1 MKAMKLIEA
10 GQPLQLLDVSM
21 PRPSGSG
28 VLIKVEACGVCH
40 TDIHLNAGFYDLGE
54 GRKLT
59 LKDRGI
65 ELPRTLGH
73 EIAGSVEEIGEA
85 AKTSHLKLGDQV
97 VVYPWIGCG
106 SCRNCSAGID
116 NMCEG
121 RPRTLGIFEDGG
133 YAEHILVPDAR
144 FLVSLS
150 GITTTQAAPLACSGI
165 TSLSALKKSGAGYD
179 SLLVVIGA
187 GGLGSTAIQLAKRTV
202 RARVAALDVYDTQL
216 ELASKMG
223 ADYVLNTRG
232 LTVEAI
238 SSSIRGFN
246 GGRTADAVIDL
257 VGSAETF
264 SAAFQMLGKRGR
276 LVSVGLFGGSA
287 QFPLPILAQR
297 GVEIIGN
304 YTGTLADLSELV
316 RLVKE
321 GSVNPAISETFRLE
335 DVNQALERLRRGGVQ
350 GRILASP
357 VL

>member
-1 MKAMKLIEA
+1 MRAMKLIEP
-10 GQPLQLLDVSM
+10 GEPLQLLEVST
-21 PRPSGSG
+21 PRPKGSS
-28 VLIKVEACGVCH
+28 VLIRVEACGVCH

-73 EIAGSVEEIGEA
+73 EIAGRVEEIGEG
-85 AKTSHLKLGDQV
+85 AKTSRIKRGDSV

-106 SCRNCSAGID
+106 SCRNCGAGMD

-121 RPRTLGIFEDGG
+121 RPRTLGIFADGG
-133 YAEHILVPDAR
+133 YAEEILVPDAR
-144 FLVSLS
+144 FLVPLA
-150 GITTTQAAPLACSGI
+150 GITTAQAAPLACSGI
-165 TSLSALKKSGAGYD
+165 TSLSALKKSGVVED

-202 RARVAALDVYDTQL
+202 RARVAALDVHDTQL
-216 ELASKMG
+216 ELASKLG
-223 ADYVLNTRG
+223 ADYTLNTRG
-232 LTVEAI
+232 LSAEAI

-246 GGRTADAVIDL
+246 GGRSADAVIDF
-257 VGSAETF
+257 VGSSDTF

-276 LVSVGLFGGSA
+276 LVSIGLFGGSA

-297 GVEIIGN
+297 GIEIIGN
-304 YTGTLADLSELV
+304 YTGSLADLSELV

-321 GSVNPAISETFRLE
+321 GSVNPVVSETFRLE
-335 DVNQALERLRRGGVQ
+335 DVNLALEKLRRGEVK
-350 GRILASP
+350 GRILTSP
-357 VL
+357 AP